1 MKKETAKR
9 ADNDTRTHFEALLEE
24 NRGIL
29 FKVAY
34 SYCSQPNDRDD
45 LIQEICWQLWRS
57 FSKYDESRKFST
69 WMVRVALN
77 VAISHL
83 RHNKRSVP
91 LPLSID
97 SDEAGEM
104 VAPEPAQPDERI
116 TELNRLIQQLEPLNR
131 ALLLLYLEE
140 RSYREIAEVLG
151 ISETNVAT
159 KISRLKQRIRQE
171 IREKE

>member
-1 MKKETAKR
+1 MKSEASKR
-9 ADNDTRTHFEALLEE
+9 GDKDTRTRFEALLQE
-24 NRGIL
+24 NQGIL

-34 SYCSQPNDRDD
+34 SYCAQPNDRDD

-57 FSKYDESRKFST
+57 FPKYDESRKFST
-69 WMVRVALN
+69 WMYRVALN

-83 RHNKRSVP
+83 RQANRGAPQS
-91 LPLSID
+91 LSID
-97 SDEAGEM
+97 SDEASEIA
-104 VAPEPAQPDERI
+104 APEPVQPDERI

-140 RSYREIAEVLG
+140 HSYREIAEVLG

-171 IREKE
+171 MAEKE